1 MIVNKILENPSVFLL
16 TGSLKNPTKNFP
28 YMISFSSLNAKKQ
41 IKRFPS
47 SSAFY
52 AIYFLS
58 LIVGQLQFVQN
69 IEYKA

>member
-1 MIVNKILENPSVFLL
+1 MKIPLFFVDRISE
-16 TGSLKNPTKNFP
+16 NPTKSFP
-28 YMISFSSLNAKKQ
+28 YMISSSSLNAKKQ

-58 LIVGQLQFVQN
+58 LIVCQLQFVQN

>member
-1 MIVNKILENPSVFLL
+1 MKILLFFVDRIS
-16 TGSLKNPTKNFP
+16 KNPTKNFP

>member
-1 MIVNKILENPSVFLL
+1 
-16 TGSLKNPTKNFP
+16 
-28 YMISFSSLNAKKQ
+28 MISFSSLNAKKQ

-58 LIVGQLQFVQN
+58 LIVGQLQFLQN

>member
-1 MIVNKILENPSVFLL
+1 
-16 TGSLKNPTKNFP
+16 
-28 YMISFSSLNAKKQ
+28 MISFFSLNAKKQ

-58 LIVGQLQFVQN
+58 LIVCQLQFVQN